1 MTEEPRKVKTSRWS
15 LFFIGLSLGIVLGG
29 GVMWWAENYLRT
41 SQQITLY
48 QYNIP
53 DTLVEEKVASD
64 LGSRPQAD
72 LGGPGAGVVERV
84 SDFFFDTISGADP
97 LAETEAAASDTLSA
111 LYFTPEIQETEADAE
126 NNRQWSSRYD
136 TTRQAFSRETRRTAV
151 SADAP
156 VLRDELLYVRQ
167 MMVMEELSDPDGN
180 KARKPVSNKP
190 VRVEFWR
197 SPINYTGY
205 RMSENKLV
213 LFGIFAI
220 DSVTLIKRDDTMWL
234 TMMDEVYP
242 ISETYDFKPLVNIR
256 GLKPRSAPRNQS
268 RP

>member
-53 DTLVEEKVASD
+53 DTLAEDKVASD

-72 LGGPGAGVVERV
+72 LGGPGSGDVELLNE
-84 SDFFFDTISGADP
+84 FFSDTISGTDP
-97 LAETEAAASDTLSA
+97 LTETEVDASDTLSA
-111 LYFTPEIQETEADAE
+111 LYFTPEIQDPETDADKD
-126 NNRQWSSRYD
+126 RQWTSRYD
-136 TTRQAFSRETRRTAV
+136 TTRWAYSRETRRNAV
-151 SADAP
+151 TTDAP

-167 MMVMEELSDPDGN
+167 MMVMEEISDPEGN
-180 KARKPVSNKP
+180 RSRKPVSNKP

-220 DSVTLIKRDDTMWL
+220 DSVMLIKRDDTMWL
-234 TMMDEVYP
+234 TMMDDVYP
-242 ISETYDFKPLVNIR
+242 ISETYDFKPLVNTRIS
-256 GLKPRSAPRNQS
+256 KPRPVPRNQS